1 MKTYFE
7 TSIVKVFCLFGRSGF
22 LPILAR
28 HHPSI
33 LLVRTFEPSYCTFE
47 LNRCTRNR
55 AAYISTFYC
64 ANLMFL
70 DCVESF
76 SIRSTARNCR
86 IMDSIVATWDIS
98 RPGKRLGRIRRIGS
112 NWEINKIKTP
122 FIISLN
128 LVSKLEYLSLLRVNR
143 IFKFQTWS
151 SVWGLNHG
159 RKHVQIDD
167 IAPKQDDAVSRQIF
181 NPTRR
186 SKPHES
192 PYSRA
197 YLMVVLF

>member
-1 MKTYFE
+1 MSTQLSCIY
-7 TSIVKVFCLFGRSGF
+7 LRY
-22 LPILAR
+22 
-28 HHPSI
+28 
-33 LLVRTFEPSYCTFE
+33 YCTFE

-76 SIRSTARNCR
+76 SIRSTARNRR

-128 LVSKLEYLSLLRVNR
+128 LVSKLKYFSLLRLER
-143 IFKFQTWS
+143 IFKFQTRP
-151 SVWGLNHG
+151 SVWGSNHG
-159 RKHVQIDD
+159 RKHVEIVD
-167 IAPKQDDAVSRQIF
+167 IAPKLDSAVSQPIY

-186 SKPHES
+186 SKPHGS
-192 PYSRA
+192 WYAQA
-197 YLMVVLF
+197 YLMVVLS